1 MKFFA
6 GGPEGGFATKK
17 SPSGNFRKKL
27 LFVLGNCYKRESLLN
42 RTENLFTRE
51 FVVYCAV
58 MFLTFWNMAVFFQ
71 FNHYLQTLGID
82 QKWSGFIIGAFSL
95 TALIVRPIISP
106 FLHES
111 NSRLWIIISAIG
123 IIICLC
129 MYNFGTSPAAM
140 LIIRICHGLAY
151 VVMATAVLSGI
162 VAIIPANKSAQA
174 FSIMSALTL
183 LPFAIAPPLLGPL
196 SRITGDFASV
206 LDLFGLAM
214 FLVFPLAVF
223 GLGGKARAQR
233 KDVGLHRAP
242 HEDSG
247 EPWGDEPLSKESRRI
262 SWSHF
267 LKNISNKE
275 VVFLLLATLAL
286 WSAFTVVFY
295 FLKDFALEVGVV
307 NAGLFFTLSTI
318 SEIGVRFAA
327 GSYLDR
333 FDKTRCLALALI
345 WLILACVIMSNI
357 SDSAGFYI
365 MGVLFGLGWGIG
377 IPLLSGLMFD
387 ISPPD
392 LRGLNTNL
400 SMEMFQGGY
409 FVGPLVGSAT
419 IVHLGAAAIFW
430 VAALINGL
438 ALICVMVLIFE
449 RAHR

>member
-1 MKFFA
+1 M
-6 GGPEGGFATKK
+6 
-17 SPSGNFRKKL
+17 
-27 LFVLGNCYKRESLLN
+27 N
-42 RTENLFTRE
+42 RNENLFTRE
-51 FVVYCAV
+51 FVAYCAV

-71 FNHYLQTLGID
+71 FNQYLQTLGID

-129 MYNFGTSPAAM
+129 MYNFGVTPAAM

-151 VVMATAVLSGI
+151 VVMATAVLSGL
-162 VAIIPANKSAQA
+162 VAIIPANRSAQA
-174 FSIMSALTL
+174 FSIMSGLTL
-183 LPFAIAPPLLGPL
+183 LPFAIAPPLVGPL
-196 SRITGDFASV
+196 SKITGGFASV

-214 FLVFPLAVF
+214 FLVFPLAIF
-223 GLGGKARAQR
+223 GLKGSAGSQIKEPNSGALHENLESTQEALVQEKRA
-233 KDVGLHRAP
+233 K
-242 HEDSG
+242 
-247 EPWGDEPLSKESRRI
+247 I
-262 SWSHF
+262 SWRYF
-267 LKNISNKE
+267 LKNITNKQ
-275 VVFLLLATLAL
+275 VVFLLMATLAI
-286 WSAFTVVFY
+286 WSAFTVVFFY
-295 FLKDFALEVGVV
+295 LKDFAQEVGLV

-333 FDKTRCLALALI
+333 FDKTKSLALSLI
-345 WLILACVIMSNI
+345 WLILASVIMSNI
-357 SDSAGFYI
+357 WDSAVFYT
-365 MGVLFGLGWGIG
+365 MGVVFGLGWGIA

-387 ISPPD
+387 ISPAD

-419 IVHLGAAAIFW
+419 IVHLGSPAIFW
-430 VAALINGL
+430 MAALINGL
-438 ALICVMVLIFE
+438 ALICVMAMMYEKISDKSKRSRE
-449 RAHR
+449 SQ